1 MASARRIISNRWFTW
16 TLSLGILVLLLF
28 LFREQLDFVGQAITE
43 LRDAAP
49 LPLLLAVASALLSLL
64 AMAEVMRRLLAA
76 GATEVSLNEAN
87 ALTLASNAWSTSL
100 PGGPAFSAVLTFQV
114 QRRWGASILL
124 CGWFFVISSAISTMW
139 LILIAVA
146 AILFLGAEVSVWSL
160 AASFLVMALA
170 AGAVYW
176 VMRNPERLENWAR
189 GLLPRINKLLR
200 RAPEKGVESTVEQIR
215 QLDTV
220 DFPAGQF
227 AWTSLFSLANR
238 LLDAATLALA
248 VWAVTDAFPG
258 LTAGPNQTSLMGVA
272 LAYITAKLA
281 GSAQVTPG
289 GVGTV
294 DAALI
299 AVLVATGM
307 TAVDA
312 TGAAIVYRAI
322 SFLLVTIVGWVVY
335 FARYARD
342 GFSGP
347 RQLAAQRVA

>member
-1 MASARRIISNRWFTW
+1 MASARRILSNRWFTW

-49 LPLLLAVASALLSLL
+49 LPLLLAVAAALLSLL

-139 LILIAVA
+139 LIVIAVA

-160 AASFLVMALA
+160 AVSFLVMALA

-189 GLLPRINKLLR
+189 AILPRVNKLLR
-200 RAPEKGVESTVEQIR
+200 RAPEKGVDSTVEQIR

-227 AWTSLFSLANR
+227 AWTSVFSLANR
-238 LLDAATLALA
+238 LLDASTLALA
-248 VWAVTDAFPG
+248 IWAVTDTFPS
-258 LTAGPNQTSLMGVA
+258 LAPGPNQTSLMGVA